1 MEGSEGD
8 KEASLFSLS
17 MVAASGH
24 AVDDLGCAHPSM
36 TSNSAYAVN
45 QYDNFQR
52 GESALNST
60 ALSPVHGTAK
70 ATKLSM
76 AGVEKQ
82 KL

>member
-1 MEGSEGD
+1 MCS
-8 KEASLFSLS
+8 SI
-17 MVAASGH
+17 
-24 AVDDLGCAHPSM
+24 DDL
-36 TSNSAYAVN
+36 TLLSNRAYAVN

-52 GESALNST
+52 DESAFNST
-60 ALSPVHGTAK
+60 AQSPVHGTAK

>member
-1 MEGSEGD
+1 
-8 KEASLFSLS
+8 

-24 AVDDLGCAHPSM
+24 AADDL
-36 TSNSAYAVN
+36 TLLSNSTYAPN

-52 GESALNST
+52 DESALNLT